1 MIKGTLKWTETI
13 IREIK
18 QEELHSVIDEVM
30 QTKPPC
36 VDVIIETY
44 LDGMYS
50 VAYKELAEPW
60 TGA

>member
-13 IREIK
+13 IGEIEK
-18 QEELHSVIDEVM
+18 EELHSVIDEVM

-36 VDVIIETY
+36 VDVTIETD

-50 VAYKELAEPW
+50 VTYKELMAAW
-60 TGA
+60 TDA